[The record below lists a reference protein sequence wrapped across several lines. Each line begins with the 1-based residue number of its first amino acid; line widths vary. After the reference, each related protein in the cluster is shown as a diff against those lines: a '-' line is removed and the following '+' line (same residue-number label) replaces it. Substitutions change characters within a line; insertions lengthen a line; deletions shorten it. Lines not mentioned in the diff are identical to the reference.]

1 MPPPP
6 PAVEEDWSLG
16 DVALKGIV
24 DDIETKL
31 DAQLDDDDDDL
42 DEIEILREEAEEAE
56 GGIAAGW
63 GGEEEGPMEG
73 VKLDEDGNFAPD
85 QDWDEIEARLLE
97 ELGDRD
103 TPMGG

>member
-1 MPPPP
+1 
-6 PAVEEDWSLG
+6 
-16 DVALKGIV
+16 
-24 DDIETKL
+24 
-31 DAQLDDDDDDL
+31 
-42 DEIEILREEAEEAE
+42 
-56 GGIAAGW
+56 
-63 GGEEEGPMEG
+63 GPMEG